1 MDAELLNIKKDKW
14 TDKQHKDRV
23 ASFYR
28 VTKRQV
34 FVFSFAVVFT
44 FIWSASAFYLA
55 NKVQQQDLLLPYA
68 ILKKKKSVVHK

>member
-1 MDAELLNIKKDKW
+1 MDAELLNIKKRL

-34 FVFSFAVVFT
+34 LFSFAVVFT

-68 ILKKKKSVVHK
+68 ILKKNKV